1 MIVKAILCAMG
12 PMMQIGVLILFAIVL
27 FAIIALEFYL
37 GVFHYACYDDFGRIR
52 PDCQRP
58 LRKLRDS

>member
-37 GVFHYACYDDFGRIR
+37 GVFHYACYDDFGRH
-52 PDCQRP
+52 PASFTNSPVKKVGD
-58 LRKLRDS
+58 